1 VVQNINALQQFSH
14 HRSCRISARPM
25 PRRASLT
32 CRVARP
38 SLLLLVLCCLVCTSA
53 HGVRRARAPPV
64 PVRRRTQAD
73 RAVAFAASPV
83 SSRCPSTF
91 TVSLCFRL
99 SACSSFSY
107 QIGLNRRL
115 DAHPSRAHV
124 LRLPA
129 RVGGSEVERES
140 KAGCQGQPAFSI
152 TTQNSAMGSSE
163 DKAAAAI
170 LALYYCR
177 LKLVDSMP

>member
-1 VVQNINALQQFSH
+1 LSNLSSPDATPCVAHLPCSPPVAPPPGPLLPSLH
-14 HRSCRISARPM
+14 LRAWCPARP
-25 PRRASLT
+25 RS
-32 CRVARP
+32 
-38 SLLLLVLCCLVCTSA
+38 
-53 HGVRRARAPPV
+53 PV

-99 SACSSFSY
+99 SASSSFSY

-115 DAHPSRAHV
+115 DALPSRAHV

-140 KAGCQGQPAFSI
+140 KAGCQGQPVFSI
-152 TTQNSAMGSSE
+152 TTQNSAMGSGE

-170 LALYYCR
+170 LALYYCG